1 MGKIENS
8 SNFALVAK
16 WIALFLINVY
26 LYQLMDLFKSMMH
39 YMEYRKEKIILNGK
53 IKLITQLTEFRMAL
67 WINSFGLEDAATG
80 EEIIPLISFFNLDQ
94 LEEKGDTLKIKIRIY
109 PNGSEEYDI
118 AINPFSRYSTFKNQ
132 EYNTTHFYQII
143 MGEE

>member
-26 LYQLMDLFKSMMH
+26 LYQLMDFFKSMMH

-53 IKLITQLTEFRMAL
+53 IKLITQLTEFRMA
-67 WINSFGLEDAATG
+67 
-80 EEIIPLISFFNLDQ
+80 
-94 LEEKGDTLKIKIRIY
+94 
-109 PNGSEEYDI
+109 
-118 AINPFSRYSTFKNQ
+118 
-132 EYNTTHFYQII
+132 
-143 MGEE
+143 